1 VSTSNP
7 VPKIIKNNWSADGNV
22 TFGKPNYKWAV
33 RCLETWHLTYL
44 FPQLCTLW
52 PIFCV
57 SNKTKKWYLKYFL
70 VTDIISVN
78 IHLGSGLHMMNSK
91 ILLK

>member
-1 VSTSNP
+1 M
-7 VPKIIKNNWSADGNV
+7 
-22 TFGKPNYKWAV
+22 
-33 RCLETWHLTYL
+33 YL

-52 PIFCV
+52 SGFCL
-57 SNKTKKWYLKYFL
+57 SNKMKKLYLKYFL

-78 IHLGSGLHMMNSK
+78 IHLGSGLYMVNFK